1 MNKISVNNL
10 IGLFA
15 LILFIGIMTAFMS
28 PQTQKK
34 GAKWVIPQKYVKMK
48 NPYVGNKRDMKMG
61 RMLYSKYCKSC
72 HGSKG
77 LGDGPK
83 AAKLK
88 TLPGD
93 FSTAKF
99 QAYTDGELYYMTAV
113 GREEMKGYNKK
124 IPDEE
129 NIWALVSYMRTM
141 KK

>member
-1 MNKISVNNL
+1 MKKVSLEKLMGWFTL
-10 IGLFA
+10 I
-15 LILFIGIMTAFMS
+15 ILLGTVTAFMM

-34 GAKWVIPQKYVKMK
+34 GAKWMIPERYVKMK
-48 NPYVGNKRDMKMG
+48 NPYIGNKRDVKMG

-83 AAKLK
+83 ALQLK
-88 TLPGD
+88 TFPGD

-99 QAYTDGELYYMTAV
+99 QAYTDGELYYMTTV
-113 GREEMKGYNKK
+113 GRGEMKGYSKK

-129 NIWALVSYMRTM
+129 KIWGIISYMRTM

>member
-1 MNKISVNNL
+1 M
-10 IGLFA
+10 
-15 LILFIGIMTAFMS
+15 
-28 PQTQKK
+28 
-34 GAKWVIPQKYVKMK
+34 IPAKYVHMK
-48 NPYVGNKRDMKMG
+48 NPYKGNKRDLKMG

-83 AAKLK
+83 AHQLK

-99 QAYTDGELYYMTAV
+99 QAYTDGELFYMTAV
-113 GREEMKGYNKK
+113 GRDEMKGYSKK

-129 NIWALVSYMRTM
+129 NIWAIVSYMRTM